1 MSKPKS
7 LRIVHLADIHL
18 GFRKYA
24 RLTSDGINQRE
35 ADVAAAFKETIQ
47 RVAIIKP
54 DVILIAGDLFHSV
67 RPSNAT
73 LSFAFRNL
81 KKLATATKAPI
92 IIVAGNHESPRRID
106 TGSALML
113 LREIDGV
120 FVADTNLEWFDF
132 PELSLSVCA
141 IPHAALD
148 TVQSHELRARD
159 AFKHNI
165 LVTHLQTGDSWMS
178 DIGGHEKPLQ
188 FFNPTQWD
196 YVALGH
202 VHLMKQVGFNAFYSG
217 SIEHTSLNIWAESDT
232 NKGFLEFTL
241 PEQSWKFH
249 ELTTP
254 REILIL
260 DPLDGPYETALELES
275 KIKMRLESARG
286 GLAGKIVRL
295 QVRGAPRE
303 LLRLIYQKAFK
314 DFRAEALHLALE
326 FIPSTPTQKGMSG
339 GRAGI
344 KRLEDELVQ
353 FCKENA
359 SPGKSDSLNELFK
372 GYLKK
377 IEEEEEVSV

>member
-1 MSKPKS
+1 MSKAP

-18 GFRKYA
+18 GFRKYT

-35 ADVAAAFKETIQ
+35 ADIAAAFKETIQ
-47 RVAIIKP
+47 RIAILKP
-54 DVILIAGDLFHSV
+54 DIILIAGDLFHSV

-81 KKLATATKAPI
+81 KKLANATKSPI
-92 IIVAGNHESPRRID
+92 IIVAGNHESPRRVD
-106 TGSALML
+106 TGSALLL

-120 FVADTNLEWFDF
+120 FVADNSFEWFDF
-132 PELSLSVCA
+132 PKLSLSVCA
-141 IPHAALD
+141 VPHAALES
-148 TVQSHELRARD
+148 VQTTDLRARD
-159 AFKHNI
+159 SFDYNI

-217 SIEHTSLNIWAESDT
+217 SIEHTSLNIWAESES
-232 NKGFLEFTL
+232 NKGFLEFKL
-241 PEQSWKFH
+241 PDQSWKFH
-249 ELTTP
+249 ELTSP
-254 REILIL
+254 REVLIL
-260 DPLDGPYETALELES
+260 DPLDGPYETALDLES
-275 KIKMRLESARG
+275 RIRERLTSAPG
-286 GLAGKIVRL
+286 GLSGKIVRL

-326 FIPSTPTQKGMSG
+326 FIPSTPLQKGIST
-339 GRAGI
+339 GRAGV

-353 FCKENA
+353 FCNENA
-359 SPGKSDSLNELFK
+359 SPGRSDSLNELFK